1 MYYLVNGFLYL
12 LSLLPMWILYLVS
25 DLAGWLIFR
34 VFGYRTKVVKMNLAL
49 AFPEKTEA
57 ERAQIARRFYR
68 NFTDTFIETLK
79 LVSASKKFVT
89 ERVKGDFH
97 VFDEL
102 YDRGLKC
109 QAHLGHNFNWE
120 MGSLAVGYSCKYTM
134 LAVYLPLNNKVMD
147 RVFLRLRSRAGSVLL
162 PATDMRRQMLK
173 HGREKRY
180 LLALIADQV
189 PANVGRAWWLN
200 FFGMPS
206 AFIPGPEKGARAG
219 NLPVVFVNIT
229 KQKRGHYYVHAQ
241 LAAESPAQLPEG
253 ELTRR
258 YRDFLEQVIRQHPDM
273 WLWSHRR
280 WKKPWQEGYA
290 SQWIDIP
297 SPPEK
302 AVNPYV
308 SNTL

>member
-1 MYYLVNGFLYL
+1 MV
-12 LSLLPMWILYLVS
+12 
-25 DLAGWLIFR
+25 
-34 VFGYRTKVVKMNLAL
+34 
-49 AFPEKTEA
+49 A
-57 ERAQIARRFYR
+57 E
-68 NFTDTFIETLK
+68 
-79 LVSASKKFVT
+79 
-89 ERVKGDFH
+89 
-97 VFDEL
+97 
-102 YDRGLKC
+102 
-109 QAHLGHNFNWE
+109 
-120 MGSLAVGYSCKYTM
+120 
-134 LAVYLPLNNKVMD
+134 
-147 RVFLRLRSRAGSVLL
+147 
-162 PATDMRRQMLK
+162 
-173 HGREKRY
+173 
-180 LLALIADQV
+180 
-189 PANVGRAWWLN
+189 